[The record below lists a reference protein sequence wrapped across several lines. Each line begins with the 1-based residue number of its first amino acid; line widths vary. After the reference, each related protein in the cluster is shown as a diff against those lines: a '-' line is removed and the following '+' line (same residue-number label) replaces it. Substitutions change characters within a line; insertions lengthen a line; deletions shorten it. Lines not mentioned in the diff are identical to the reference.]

1 MQIQPHQRNDIIILL
16 IIIHIIISF
25 TLQDLV
31 LLALEWKEPQ
41 NNWRR
46 LTTAGD
52 QHDSNTFNKNKN
64 NTNRHVH
71 IYTSILK
78 ILQNILVFYILKT
91 LSEINYLTCRTAPL
105 HDCPQHETT
114 LTLH

>member
-46 LTTAGD
+46 LITSGD

-64 NTNRHVH
+64 NTNIHVH
-71 IYTSILK
+71 VHVHTYTSILK
-78 ILQNILVFYILKT
+78 ILKIFFSILHFKNIK
-91 LSEINYLTCRTAPL
+91 
-105 HDCPQHETT
+105 
-114 LTLH
+114 